1 MNGNSSRRERA
12 PWVEVAGEGGGLGRV
27 VAEDE
32 IFDVVPVTVCHSP
45 ATYIAKREKTIREK
59 FNSFLD
65 RRRRKDSGDK
75 VVVNMELGVKKV
87 DRLVENQ
94 GTKEQFV
101 IICEGSHRF
110 QIATCGDIDI
120 IITRPHRRRY
130 CLISYN
136 IYSLLKKIFIYT
148 EVFLNSN

>member
-1 MNGNSSRRERA
+1 MIQKSLVPLVPLSTRQRRLQQSQFKRAGSASERSNSKSLVSADSRMVGSLMDEVNIRA
-12 PWVEVAGEGGGLGRV
+12 V
-27 VAEDE
+27 
-32 IFDVVPVTVCHSP
+32 I
-45 ATYIAKREKTIREK
+45 TYCPQ
-59 FNSFLD
+59 
-65 RRRRKDSGDK
+65 RRRKDSGDK
-75 VVVNMELGVKKV
+75 VVVNIELGVKKV

-120 IITRPHRRRY
+120 IITQPHRRRY